1 MKKRIL
7 SVFLGICLL
16 CASGSGAFAAAD
28 PKEVPEN
35 LVQWQDGTTIPIS
48 GSQTTQPSNLIEVID
63 KSSVDSQA
71 SDGDQVIR
79 MAYKDDSG
87 NPKAGRGVGYWT
99 LTDNA
104 AIGKHMSFDLYIPS
118 YDFYGNIRGAYT
130 PSGTVRY
137 LRSNAEFV
145 NEMEFD
151 VKGGSGRASLTIK
164 DGDLATAVETV
175 SLNTQ
180 QWYGMDMFFCDQE
193 IYYYIDGSY
202 VGKGNIT
209 PSDKIDASAGHSHGF
224 QGFQLLPGKKDGTD
238 IYDENAGI
246 CFDNIKLSTYDY
258 ESAAFCGVA
267 SQNGNI
273 LNVTFS
279 EPPKAE
285 QSVEEVKVYNTE
297 SGAEVS
303 IATPILDKD
312 TMTIAITGNLASG
325 VEYVIDMPESFVSI
339 RDRKLYSDIYFIGAA
354 LPYTVDFENLAADT
368 ETMEDGE
375 VTAVTSNVETGSS
388 GYRFGNVAVAEKTWI
403 SNGLFGVKDLSASDS
418 EHGQVLTA
426 RNIPNNPRLNKDVP
440 FGVLKID
447 KDIDLTKGSA
457 ELEFEMKIP
466 SLSGLN
472 YMYIEPYSSNE
483 TITSVQQEVN
493 PNGVTN
499 AFYHGQSNTQY
510 AQIHSPSAQGVKF
523 NMRTDGK
530 IVGAGKYDSN
540 GSFLHSGVYTEN
552 TWVKVKLELSESSG
566 SYTTKLY
573 MDGNYA
579 GSVTDVNATDRTAM
593 LRGIRFVLK
602 TQESVTNY
610 KDLVYFD
617 NFKFSTSASA
627 DKVSKVRIYNRDGE
641 EFAMLSDG
649 VKGSA
654 ANADVFFC
662 GGVDSSQAEVSLADA
677 NGNTIPLTYEYDA
690 EENKLAVQFNSLLRT
705 ATEYTL
711 SVTGLTDS
719 SGNAIADYSAK
730 FTTSAEEE
738 FEVMMSAIDGN
749 GAAITDVASLSAN
762 DKIYVKAEV
771 INTTSADRTVAFSS
785 VTYNDNAM
793 SSIGAKEFTVPSGE
807 KLVLS
812 QDSSDAVYSEV
823 KNTADLKFSL
833 FAWDSFS
840 RIKPLI
846 PALTY

>member
-87 NPKAGRGVGYWT
+87 NPKAGRGVGCWT

-118 YDFYGNIRGAYT
+118 YDFYGNVRGAYT

-180 QWYGMDMFFCDQE
+180 QWYSMDMFFCDQE

-238 IYDENAGI
+238 LYDENAGI

-312 TMTIAITGNLASG
+312 TMTITITGNLASG

-368 ETMEDGE
+368 ETVEDGE

-403 SNGLFGVKDLSASDS
+403 SNGLLGVKDLSASDS

-447 KDIDLTKGSA
+447 KDIDLTKG
-457 ELEFEMKIP
+457 LP
-466 SLSGLN
+466 
-472 YMYIEPYSSNE
+472 
-483 TITSVQQEVN
+483 
-493 PNGVTN
+493 
-499 AFYHGQSNTQY
+499 
-510 AQIHSPSAQGVKF
+510 
-523 NMRTDGK
+523 
-530 IVGAGKYDSN
+530 
-540 GSFLHSGVYTEN
+540 
-552 TWVKVKLELSESSG
+552 
-566 SYTTKLY
+566 
-573 MDGNYA
+573 
-579 GSVTDVNATDRTAM
+579 
-593 LRGIRFVLK
+593 
-602 TQESVTNY
+602 
-610 KDLVYFD
+610 
-617 NFKFSTSASA
+617 
-627 DKVSKVRIYNRDGE
+627 
-641 EFAMLSDG
+641 
-649 VKGSA
+649 
-654 ANADVFFC
+654 
-662 GGVDSSQAEVSLADA
+662 SSQ
-677 NGNTIPLTYEYDA
+677 I
-690 EENKLAVQFNSLLRT
+690 
-705 ATEYTL
+705 
-711 SVTGLTDS
+711 
-719 SGNAIADYSAK
+719 
-730 FTTSAEEE
+730 
-738 FEVMMSAIDGN
+738 
-749 GAAITDVASLSAN
+749 
-762 DKIYVKAEV
+762 
-771 INTTSADRTVAFSS
+771 
-785 VTYNDNAM
+785 
-793 SSIGAKEFTVPSGE
+793 
-807 KLVLS
+807 
-812 QDSSDAVYSEV
+812 
-823 KNTADLKFSL
+823 
-833 FAWDSFS
+833 
-840 RIKPLI
+840 
-846 PALTY
+846 